1 MSATGRAHMQLRAIA
16 DDVTGR
22 PTIDGA
28 GVRLVRVLGS
38 PTVAKF
44 DPFLMLDAFDSVNAD
59 DYVKGFPMHPH
70 RGIETFTY
78 LMNGVIEHKD
88 SLGNAGVIRDG
99 GCQWM
104 TAGSGILHQEM
115 PLASPRMLGL
125 QLWINLP
132 AAHKMADPQY
142 RDITADM
149 VPRVEENGARVAVV
163 AGRYKGVAGAAH
175 GDYVDVRFLDVRL
188 EPGARWQV
196 ETDFAHTVFVYA
208 YDGDC
213 FLLDERA
220 PVLARHAYLLGEGHG
235 AAFEGGDKECRF
247 VLVSGAPLREPVA
260 WGGPIVMNTDEELM
274 QAYFELE
281 ENLFIKHR
289 APSPR
294 D

>member
-1 MSATGRAHMQLRAIA
+1 MQLRSIA
-16 DDVTGR
+16 GDVTGR

-38 PTVAKF
+38 PTVKTF
-44 DPFLMLDAFDSVNAD
+44 DPFLMLDAFDSVNPE

-78 LMNGVIEHKD
+78 LVNGVIEHKD

-132 AAHKMADPQY
+132 AAHKMTDPKY
-142 RDITADM
+142 RDITIDM
-149 VPRVEENGARVAVV
+149 VPRVEEEAASVAVV
-163 AGRYKGVAGAAH
+163 AGEYNGVEGAAR

-188 EPGARWQV
+188 KPGARWQV
-196 ETDFAHTVFVYA
+196 ETNPAHTVFAYLYA
-208 YDGDC
+208 GDC
-213 FLLDERA
+213 FLMEGRE
-220 PVLARHAYLLGEGHG
+220 PMLARHAYLMGEGDTV
-235 AAFEGGDKECRF
+235 AFEGGAEECRF

-274 QAYFELE
+274 QAYFEIE
-281 ENLFIKHR
+281 EGRFIKHWL
-289 APSPR
+289 PSAQN
-294 D
+294 